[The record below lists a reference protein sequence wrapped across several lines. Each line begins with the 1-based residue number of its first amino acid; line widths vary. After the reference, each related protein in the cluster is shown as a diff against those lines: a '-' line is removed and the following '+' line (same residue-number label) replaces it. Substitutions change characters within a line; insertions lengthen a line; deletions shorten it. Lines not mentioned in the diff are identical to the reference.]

1 MKEVMSDIIDVD
13 IKEISDD
20 FVNSPEAM
28 RLMQEAVNG
37 NIKALD
43 KLSELFTKQYIADIK
58 INNTEFEGDL

>member
-1 MKEVMSDIIDVD
+1 MKEVMSDIIGVD

-20 FVNSPEAM
+20 FVNSSEAM
-28 RLMQEAVNG
+28 SLMQEAANG